1 MYLQYLF
8 IVISILQSLQRK
20 YLDGCGNL
28 FIVSFPLYFYYM
40 AFNANIFP
48 ITKDYKTHYFT
59 KEVAEQ
65 IINSEIYLNRKTAF
79 QISYDTGARAGEII
93 VISAEHFDFEQ
104 EQMVLWDTKKKSW
117 KIVPLSTNTLN
128 AVKLYLHTT
137 NIRAKL
143 FKVTTRT
150 LNNWLNAACARE
162 GIKADLGTHIRWH
175 TWRGTFIRTH
185 KSVGDKW
192 LMQVTGDSY
201 QTLLKYY
208 EELTD
213 DDLRK
218 AKKELDR

>member
-20 YLDGCGNL
+20 YMDDCGNL
-28 FIVSFPLYFYYM
+28 FIVSFPLYFHYM
-40 AFNANIFP
+40 AFNGNIFP

-65 IINSEIYLNRKTAF
+65 IINSETYLNRKTAF

-117 KIVPLSTNTLN
+117 KIVPLSTETVN
-128 AVKLYLHTT
+128 AVKLYLHST

-162 GIKADLGTHIRWH
+162 GIKADHGTHIRWH
-175 TWRGTFIRTH
+175 TFRGTFIRCH
-185 KSVGDKW
+185 MNLGDRW

-201 QTLLKYY
+201 QTILNYY
-208 EELTD
+208 SELTEE
-213 DDLRK
+213 DLRK
-218 AKKELDR
+218 AKHKISV